1 MKLISAFALALAAL
15 TVFAV
20 PAAADTDV
28 YVGQI
33 EQGDAQLAR
42 PGSGLTINPDG
53 RGRLTF
59 GTPDLNLGL
68 DFEVRHE
75 MGITI
80 DQLGVWDDN
89 VYGVQQL
96 DSPHVL
102 QVWDIDTQ
110 TLLREIHTLPG
121 TGDLR
126 GDYRYFDLATPL
138 FLDAGTRFSVTV
150 YYGPG
155 NVDSSG
161 NSGKLGQDLEDRPIF
176 NDGDG
181 VLGNIWITP
190 TRAARYG
197 VGPVFPTSLDWGPAN
212 RYHAGSFSYRVNPEP
227 GTIILLGSV
236 LAACFVLRRRRRR
249 ARLAA

>member
-15 TVFAV
+15 TAFAG
-20 PAAADTDV
+20 PAAADTDA

-33 EQGDAQLAR
+33 EQGDVQIGR

-59 GTPDLNLGL
+59 GSPDLNLGL
-68 DFEVRHE
+68 DFEVRAPH
-75 MGITI
+75 GITI
-80 DQLGVWDDN
+80 EQLGVWDDR

-96 DSPHVL
+96 DSPHIL
-102 QVWDIDTQ
+102 QVWDLETQ
-110 TLLREIHTLPG
+110 QLLREIYTLPG

-126 GDYRYFDLATPL
+126 GDYRYFDLPTQL
-138 FLDAGTRFSVTV
+138 FLAAGTRFSVTV

-155 NVDSSG
+155 NLDSSG
-161 NSGKLGQDLEDRPIF
+161 NSGKLGQDLEDRPLF
-176 NDGDG
+176 NSHEGFIS
-181 VLGNIWITP
+181 NIWVTP

-227 GTIILLGSV
+227 GTMILIGSV
-236 LAACFVLRRRRRR
+236 LAAGYVLRRRRH